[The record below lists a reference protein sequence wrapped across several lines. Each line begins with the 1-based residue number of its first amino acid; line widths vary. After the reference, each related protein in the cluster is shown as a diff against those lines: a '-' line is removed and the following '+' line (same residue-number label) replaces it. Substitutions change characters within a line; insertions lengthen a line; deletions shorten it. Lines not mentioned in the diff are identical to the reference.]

1 MPGHFASL
9 CMQDVQ
15 DKMSVKD
22 NIGWEN
28 ASLVTWIYFELYNC
42 WSTALAYLEWKY
54 MSILKRTLHI
64 IMQKLWV
71 LIRQTIFNPLFLY
84 ENMLVLKH
92 FEIDGLFFKFSLF
105 TI

>member
-1 MPGHFASL
+1 
-9 CMQDVQ
+9 
-15 DKMSVKD
+15 
-22 NIGWEN
+22 
-28 ASLVTWIYFELYNC
+28 
-42 WSTALAYLEWKY
+42 